1 MKSSIMTMSCC
12 LSSFGPGATSPVLI
26 RTDAMRAS
34 SNLMAKKDR
43 FPSPGEAATELLN
56 ISLPFLSKYS
66 MSVLA
71 LWVVPVALSGLPSGW
86 STSVNTAPKPL
97 TVAGALP
104 LVPGME
110 KDASVMLLPT
120 GVNNRDALNALK
132 AVA

>member
-1 MKSSIMTMSCC
+1 
-12 LSSFGPGATSPVLI
+12 
-26 RTDAMRAS
+26 MRAS
-34 SNLMAKKDR
+34 SNLMAKKER

-56 ISLPFLSKYS
+56 SSLPFWSKYS

-71 LWVVPVALSGLPSGW
+71 LRLLRAGLNATLPSGW

-97 TVAGALP
+97 TVARALP

-110 KDASVMLLPT
+110 KDATVMLLPT

-132 AVA
+132 VVA